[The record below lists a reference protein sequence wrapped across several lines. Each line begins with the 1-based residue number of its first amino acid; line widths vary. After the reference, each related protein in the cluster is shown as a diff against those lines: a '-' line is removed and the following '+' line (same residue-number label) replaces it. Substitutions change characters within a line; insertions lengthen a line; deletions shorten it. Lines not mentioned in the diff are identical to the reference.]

1 MELLGQELRKIW
13 RPGIVAVL
21 AVLGVLY
28 YLLFP
33 RFYVEHFHNGPNA
46 QSDFDIAVGWM
57 ERFGP
62 TMEPEERAQVDA
74 QLADEIAVF
83 DDMVADLPEAAAAGI
98 VAGQSD
104 KILEVISEVTPAQRA
119 EIRVY
124 LADHPIV
131 VKPAEGDKVFD
142 ILITLRAGNNH
153 VKLRISDYHTHIVYI
168 EKNGE
173 VLFQSGEVLSDSARD
188 MLTDR
193 SCLSVEGVLDFA
205 STCNLEDVRALIERQ
220 IDYNYAIA
228 EEGMRHSWGANIG
241 SVLKEHYGVGI
252 YSRAR
257 YMAAAGSDARM
268 SGCEMPVIIVS
279 GSGNQGITAS
289 VPVVEYAKELNV
301 SRDQMVR
308 AVLLSDLLTIHL
320 KTGIGRLSAY
330 CGAVSAGCS
339 AGAAIAYLHGGGFR
353 EIAHTLVNS
362 LAIVSGMIC
371 DGAKASCAAKISAAV
386 DAGLVGYSMF
396 RSGQQFRGGDG
407 IVTKGVEETIRNI
420 GRLGRLGMRETDRE
434 IIRIMTNQPA
444 SEEAD

>member
-1 MELLGQELRKIW
+1 MLSSDPRYGNYLKILQEELVPATGCTEPIAIAYGAAKARELLG
-13 RPGIVAVL
+13 V
-21 AVLGVLY
+21 
-28 YLLFP
+28 
-33 RFYVEHFHNGPNA
+33 
-46 QSDFDIAVGWM
+46 
-57 ERFGP
+57 
-62 TMEPEERAQVDA
+62 
-74 QLADEIAVF
+74 
-83 DDMVADLPEAAAAGI
+83 LPESVLMEASGNIIKNVKSVVVPNTNSLKGIEAAAAAGI

-153 VKLRISDYHTHIVYI
+153 LKLRISDYHTHIVYS

-320 KTGIGRLSAY
+320 KTGVGRLSAY

>member
-1 MELLGQELRKIW
+1 MLSSDPRYGNYLKILQEELVPATGCTEPIAIAYGAAKARELLG
-13 RPGIVAVL
+13 V
-21 AVLGVLY
+21 
-28 YLLFP
+28 
-33 RFYVEHFHNGPNA
+33 
-46 QSDFDIAVGWM
+46 
-57 ERFGP
+57 
-62 TMEPEERAQVDA
+62 
-74 QLADEIAVF
+74 
-83 DDMVADLPEAAAAGI
+83 LPESVLVEASGNIIKNVKSVVVPNTNSLKGIEAAAAAGI

-119 EIRVY
+119 EIRTY

-142 ILITLRAGNNH
+142 ILITLRAGNDH

>member
-1 MELLGQELRKIW
+1 MLSSDPRYGNYLKILQEELVPATGCTEPIAIAYGAAKARELLG
-13 RPGIVAVL
+13 V
-21 AVLGVLY
+21 
-28 YLLFP
+28 
-33 RFYVEHFHNGPNA
+33 
-46 QSDFDIAVGWM
+46 
-57 ERFGP
+57 
-62 TMEPEERAQVDA
+62 
-74 QLADEIAVF
+74 
-83 DDMVADLPEAAAAGI
+83 LPESVLVEASGNIIKNVKSVVVPNTDCLKGIEAAAAAGI

-119 EIRVY
+119 EIRAY

-142 ILITLRAGNNH
+142 ILITLRAENNH
-153 VKLRISDYHTHIVYI
+153 VKLRISDYHTHIVHI

>member
-1 MELLGQELRKIW
+1 MLSSDPRYGNYLKILQEELVPATGCTEPIAIAYGAAKARELLG
-13 RPGIVAVL
+13 V
-21 AVLGVLY
+21 
-28 YLLFP
+28 
-33 RFYVEHFHNGPNA
+33 
-46 QSDFDIAVGWM
+46 
-57 ERFGP
+57 
-62 TMEPEERAQVDA
+62 
-74 QLADEIAVF
+74 
-83 DDMVADLPEAAAAGI
+83 LPESVLVEASGNIIKNVKSVVVPNTNSLKGIEAAAAAGI

-119 EIRVY
+119 EIRAY

-205 STCNLEDVRALIERQ
+205 STCNLEDVRTLIERQ

>member
-1 MELLGQELRKIW
+1 MLSSDPRYGNYLKILQEELVPATGCTEPIAIAYGAAKARELLG
-13 RPGIVAVL
+13 V
-21 AVLGVLY
+21 
-28 YLLFP
+28 
-33 RFYVEHFHNGPNA
+33 
-46 QSDFDIAVGWM
+46 
-57 ERFGP
+57 
-62 TMEPEERAQVDA
+62 
-74 QLADEIAVF
+74 
-83 DDMVADLPEAAAAGI
+83 LPESVLVEASGNIIKNVKSVVVPNTNSLKGIEAAAAAGI

-119 EIRVY
+119 EIRAY

-142 ILITLRAGNNH
+142 ILITLHAGNNH

-434 IIRIMTNQPA
+434 IIRIMTNQPT

>member
-1 MELLGQELRKIW
+1 MLSSDPRYGNYLKILQEELVPATGCTEPIAIAYGAAKARELLG
-13 RPGIVAVL
+13 V
-21 AVLGVLY
+21 
-28 YLLFP
+28 
-33 RFYVEHFHNGPNA
+33 
-46 QSDFDIAVGWM
+46 
-57 ERFGP
+57 
-62 TMEPEERAQVDA
+62 
-74 QLADEIAVF
+74 
-83 DDMVADLPEAAAAGI
+83 LPESVLVEASGNIIKNVKSVVVPNTNSLKGIEAAAAAGI

-119 EIRVY
+119 EIRAY

-142 ILITLRAGNNH
+142 ILITLHAGNNH

-434 IIRIMTNQPA
+434 IIRIMTTQPA

>member
-1 MELLGQELRKIW
+1 MLSSDPRYGNYLKILQEELVPATGCTEPIAIAYGAAKARELLG
-13 RPGIVAVL
+13 V
-21 AVLGVLY
+21 
-28 YLLFP
+28 
-33 RFYVEHFHNGPNA
+33 
-46 QSDFDIAVGWM
+46 
-57 ERFGP
+57 
-62 TMEPEERAQVDA
+62 
-74 QLADEIAVF
+74 
-83 DDMVADLPEAAAAGI
+83 LPESVLVEASGNIIKNVKSVVVPNTNSLKGIEAAAAAGI

-301 SRDQMVR
+301 NRDQMVR

>member
-1 MELLGQELRKIW
+1 MLSSDPRYGNYLKILQEELVPATGCTEPIAIAYGAAKARELLG
-13 RPGIVAVL
+13 V
-21 AVLGVLY
+21 
-28 YLLFP
+28 
-33 RFYVEHFHNGPNA
+33 
-46 QSDFDIAVGWM
+46 
-57 ERFGP
+57 
-62 TMEPEERAQVDA
+62 
-74 QLADEIAVF
+74 
-83 DDMVADLPEAAAAGI
+83 LPESVLVEASGNIIKNVKSVVVPNTNSLKGIEAAAAAGI

-371 DGAKASCAAKISAAV
+371 DGAKASCAAKLSAAV
-386 DAGLVGYSMF
+386 AAGLVGYSMF

>member
-1 MELLGQELRKIW
+1 MLSSDPRYGNYLKILQEELVPATGCTEPIAIAYGAAKARELLG
-13 RPGIVAVL
+13 V
-21 AVLGVLY
+21 
-28 YLLFP
+28 
-33 RFYVEHFHNGPNA
+33 
-46 QSDFDIAVGWM
+46 
-57 ERFGP
+57 
-62 TMEPEERAQVDA
+62 
-74 QLADEIAVF
+74 
-83 DDMVADLPEAAAAGI
+83 LPESVLVEASGNIIKNVKSVVVPNTNSLKGIEAAAAAGI

-173 VLFQSGEVLSDSARD
+173 VLFQSGEVLSDRARD

>member
-1 MELLGQELRKIW
+1 MLSSDPRYGNYLKILQEELVPATGCTEPIAIAYGAAKARELLG
-13 RPGIVAVL
+13 V
-21 AVLGVLY
+21 
-28 YLLFP
+28 
-33 RFYVEHFHNGPNA
+33 
-46 QSDFDIAVGWM
+46 
-57 ERFGP
+57 
-62 TMEPEERAQVDA
+62 
-74 QLADEIAVF
+74 
-83 DDMVADLPEAAAAGI
+83 LPESVLVEASGNIIKNVKSVVVPNTDSLKGIEAAAAAGI

-119 EIRVY
+119 EIRAY

-173 VLFQSGEVLSDSARD
+173 VLFQSGEVLSDIARD

>member
-1 MELLGQELRKIW
+1 MLSSDPRYGNYLKILQEELVPATGCTEPIAIAYGAAKAHELLG
-13 RPGIVAVL
+13 V
-21 AVLGVLY
+21 
-28 YLLFP
+28 
-33 RFYVEHFHNGPNA
+33 
-46 QSDFDIAVGWM
+46 
-57 ERFGP
+57 
-62 TMEPEERAQVDA
+62 
-74 QLADEIAVF
+74 
-83 DDMVADLPEAAAAGI
+83 LPESVLVEASGNIIKNVKSVVVPNTNSLKGIEAAAAAGI

>member
-1 MELLGQELRKIW
+1 MLSSDPRYGNYLKILQEELVPATGCTEPIAIAYGAAKARELLG
-13 RPGIVAVL
+13 V
-21 AVLGVLY
+21 
-28 YLLFP
+28 
-33 RFYVEHFHNGPNA
+33 
-46 QSDFDIAVGWM
+46 
-57 ERFGP
+57 
-62 TMEPEERAQVDA
+62 
-74 QLADEIAVF
+74 
-83 DDMVADLPEAAAAGI
+83 LPESVLVEASGNIIKNVKSVVVPNTNSLKGIEAAAAAGI

-142 ILITLRAGNNH
+142 ILITLRARNNH

-205 STCNLEDVRALIERQ
+205 STCNLEDVRAMIERQ

-444 SEEAD
+444 SEEAN

>member
-1 MELLGQELRKIW
+1 MLSSDPRYGNYLKILQEELVPATGCTEPIAIAYGAAKARELLG
-13 RPGIVAVL
+13 V
-21 AVLGVLY
+21 
-28 YLLFP
+28 
-33 RFYVEHFHNGPNA
+33 
-46 QSDFDIAVGWM
+46 
-57 ERFGP
+57 
-62 TMEPEERAQVDA
+62 
-74 QLADEIAVF
+74 
-83 DDMVADLPEAAAAGI
+83 LPESVLVEASGNIIKNVKSVVVPNTNSLKGIEAAAAAGI

-119 EIRVY
+119 EIRAY

-173 VLFQSGEVLSDSARD
+173 VLFQSGEVLSDRARD

>member
-1 MELLGQELRKIW
+1 MHSSDPRYGNYLKIMQEELVPATGCTEPIAIAYGAAKARELLG
-13 RPGIVAVL
+13 V
-21 AVLGVLY
+21 
-28 YLLFP
+28 
-33 RFYVEHFHNGPNA
+33 
-46 QSDFDIAVGWM
+46 
-57 ERFGP
+57 
-62 TMEPEERAQVDA
+62 
-74 QLADEIAVF
+74 
-83 DDMVADLPEAAAAGI
+83 LPESVLVEASGNIIKNVKSVVVPNTDSLKGIEAAAAAGI

-119 EIRVY
+119 EIRAY
-124 LADHPIV
+124 LADRPIV

>member
-1 MELLGQELRKIW
+1 MLSSDPRYGNYLKILQEELVPATGCTEPIAIAYGTAKARELLG
-13 RPGIVAVL
+13 V
-21 AVLGVLY
+21 
-28 YLLFP
+28 
-33 RFYVEHFHNGPNA
+33 
-46 QSDFDIAVGWM
+46 
-57 ERFGP
+57 
-62 TMEPEERAQVDA
+62 
-74 QLADEIAVF
+74 
-83 DDMVADLPEAAAAGI
+83 LPESVLVEASGNIIKNVKSVVVPNTNSLKGIEAAAAAGI

-119 EIRVY
+119 EIRAY

>member
-1 MELLGQELRKIW
+1 MLSSDPRYGNYLKILQEELVPATGCTEPIAIAYGAAKARELLG
-13 RPGIVAVL
+13 V
-21 AVLGVLY
+21 
-28 YLLFP
+28 
-33 RFYVEHFHNGPNA
+33 
-46 QSDFDIAVGWM
+46 
-57 ERFGP
+57 
-62 TMEPEERAQVDA
+62 
-74 QLADEIAVF
+74 
-83 DDMVADLPEAAAAGI
+83 LPESVLVEASGNIIKNVKSVVVPNTDSLKGIEAAAAAGI

-119 EIRVY
+119 EIRAY

-252 YSRAR
+252 CSRAR

>member
-1 MELLGQELRKIW
+1 MLSSDPRYGNYLKILQEELVPATGCTEPIAIAYGAAKARELLG
-13 RPGIVAVL
+13 V
-21 AVLGVLY
+21 
-28 YLLFP
+28 
-33 RFYVEHFHNGPNA
+33 
-46 QSDFDIAVGWM
+46 
-57 ERFGP
+57 
-62 TMEPEERAQVDA
+62 
-74 QLADEIAVF
+74 
-83 DDMVADLPEAAAAGI
+83 LPESVLVEASGNIIKNVKSVVVPNTNSLKGIEAAAAAGI

-371 DGAKASCAAKISAAV
+371 DGAKASCAAKISAVV

>member
-1 MELLGQELRKIW
+1 MLSSDPRYGNYLKILQEELVSATGCTEPIAIAYGAAKARELLG
-13 RPGIVAVL
+13 V
-21 AVLGVLY
+21 
-28 YLLFP
+28 
-33 RFYVEHFHNGPNA
+33 
-46 QSDFDIAVGWM
+46 
-57 ERFGP
+57 
-62 TMEPEERAQVDA
+62 
-74 QLADEIAVF
+74 
-83 DDMVADLPEAAAAGI
+83 LPESVLVEASGNIIKNVKSVVVPNTNSLKGIEAAAAAGI

>member
-1 MELLGQELRKIW
+1 MLSSDPRYGNYLKILQEELVPATGCTEPIAIAYGAAKARELLG
-13 RPGIVAVL
+13 V
-21 AVLGVLY
+21 
-28 YLLFP
+28 
-33 RFYVEHFHNGPNA
+33 
-46 QSDFDIAVGWM
+46 
-57 ERFGP
+57 
-62 TMEPEERAQVDA
+62 
-74 QLADEIAVF
+74 
-83 DDMVADLPEAAAAGI
+83 LPESVLVEASGNIIKNVKSVVVPNTNSLKGIEAAAAAGI

-119 EIRVY
+119 EIRAY

-168 EKNGE
+168 EKNGK

>member
-1 MELLGQELRKIW
+1 MLSSDPRYGNYLKILQEELVPATGCIEPIAIAYGAAKARELLG
-13 RPGIVAVL
+13 V
-21 AVLGVLY
+21 
-28 YLLFP
+28 
-33 RFYVEHFHNGPNA
+33 
-46 QSDFDIAVGWM
+46 
-57 ERFGP
+57 
-62 TMEPEERAQVDA
+62 
-74 QLADEIAVF
+74 
-83 DDMVADLPEAAAAGI
+83 LPESVLVEASGNIIKNVKSVVVPNTNSLKGIEAAAAAGI

>member
-1 MELLGQELRKIW
+1 MLSSDPRYGNYLKILQEELVPATGCTEPIAIAYGAAKARELLG
-13 RPGIVAVL
+13 V
-21 AVLGVLY
+21 
-28 YLLFP
+28 
-33 RFYVEHFHNGPNA
+33 
-46 QSDFDIAVGWM
+46 
-57 ERFGP
+57 
-62 TMEPEERAQVDA
+62 
-74 QLADEIAVF
+74 
-83 DDMVADLPEAAAAGI
+83 LPESVLVEASGNIIKNVKSVVVPNTDCLKGIEAAAAAGI

-119 EIRVY
+119 EIRAY

-168 EKNGE
+168 EKNCE

>member
-1 MELLGQELRKIW
+1 MLSSDPRYGNYLKILQEELVPATGCTEPIAIAYGAAKARELLG
-13 RPGIVAVL
+13 V
-21 AVLGVLY
+21 
-28 YLLFP
+28 
-33 RFYVEHFHNGPNA
+33 
-46 QSDFDIAVGWM
+46 
-57 ERFGP
+57 
-62 TMEPEERAQVDA
+62 
-74 QLADEIAVF
+74 
-83 DDMVADLPEAAAAGI
+83 LPESVLVEASGNIIKNVKSVVVPNTNSLKGIEAAAAAGI

-308 AVLLSDLLTIHL
+308 AVLLSHLLTIHL

>member
-1 MELLGQELRKIW
+1 MLSSDPRYGNYLKILQEELVPATGCTEPIAIAYGAAKARELLG
-13 RPGIVAVL
+13 V
-21 AVLGVLY
+21 
-28 YLLFP
+28 
-33 RFYVEHFHNGPNA
+33 
-46 QSDFDIAVGWM
+46 
-57 ERFGP
+57 
-62 TMEPEERAQVDA
+62 
-74 QLADEIAVF
+74 
-83 DDMVADLPEAAAAGI
+83 LPESVLVEASGNIIKNVKSVVVPNTNSLKGIEAAAAAGI

-119 EIRVY
+119 EIRAY

-142 ILITLRAGNNH
+142 ILVTLRAGSNH